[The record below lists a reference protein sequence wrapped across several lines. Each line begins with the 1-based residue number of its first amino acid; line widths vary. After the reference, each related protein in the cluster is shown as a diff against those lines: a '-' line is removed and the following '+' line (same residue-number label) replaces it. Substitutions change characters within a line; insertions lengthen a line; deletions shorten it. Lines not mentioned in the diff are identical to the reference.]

1 MHERLSP
8 VEAIMWRAGQ
18 DPGLRMIVGNLI
30 ILDHVPPPEAAA
42 IAPRRSRP
50 RNSTSCAAVLTI

>member
-18 DPGLRMIVGNLI
+18 DPGLRMIVGNLL
-30 ILDHVPPPEAAA
+30 ILDRPPPTHC
-42 IAPRRSRP
+42 RRACRSGRGTP
-50 RNSTSCAAVLTI
+50 PAAVPS

>member
-18 DPGLRMIVGNLI
+18 DPSLRMIVGNLI
-30 ILDHVPPPEAAA
+30 ILDRGPSPEALQA
-42 IAPRRSRP
+42 RP
-50 RNSTSCAAVLTI
+50 GPGGRAGSPTAVPS

>member
-18 DPGLRMIVGNLI
+18 DPGLRMIVGNLM
-30 ILDHVPPPEAAA
+30 ILDRGPSPEALQARLAEAA
-42 IAPRRSRP
+42 ERGPP
-50 RNSTSCAAVLTI
+50 TAVPS

>member
-30 ILDHVPPPEAAA
+30 ILDHAATA
-42 IAPRRSRP
+42 
-50 RNSTSCAAVLTI
+50 